1 MPAQATNPERPATGC
16 VLRSAPCPLLA
27 AAIKVLHP
35 HADLLAGC
43 AHVST
48 HNISCLRYPPMISTV
63 LCSHVAWAKAEGC
76 NAAAVRAG
84 LRLCTSVFA
93 VCQRGLGED
102 YLQLAGASSPNRPNT
117 THAACHCLRRRIV
130 VRRVVRDAGTAAGP
144 ITSAVHRMKCYGL
157 VLALC
162 WTRRG
167 AAKVLHGAS
176 ENSGYRILG
185 SL

>member
-27 AAIKVLHP
+27 AAIRVLHP

-48 HNISCLRYPPMISTV
+48 HNISCLRDPPMISTV

-102 YLQLAGASSPNRPNT
+102 YLQLASAPSPNR
-117 THAACHCLRRRIV
+117 THTARHCLRRRIV
-130 VRRVVRDAGTAAGP
+130 VWGIVRDAGTTAGP
-144 ITSAVHRMKCYGL
+144 IASAVHRMKSQGL
-157 VLALC
+157 MQQAGC
-162 WTRRG
+162 WATR
-167 AAKVLHGAS
+167 KVLQGSAS
-176 ENSGYRILG
+176 CSSWRGLACRHW
-185 SL
+185 